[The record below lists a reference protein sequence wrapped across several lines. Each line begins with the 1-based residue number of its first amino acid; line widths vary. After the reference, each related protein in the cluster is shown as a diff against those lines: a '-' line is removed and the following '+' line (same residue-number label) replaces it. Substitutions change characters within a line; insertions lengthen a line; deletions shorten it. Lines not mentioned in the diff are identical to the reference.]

1 MTIYVPAQNLKQFV
15 EFSRLVNSNIKVL
28 GVNTIIYN
36 GFEKFR
42 SFFYR
47 VGLSSPPPQTVTNL
61 AIFVGIN
68 TGYQNID
75 LFGVDHTFLSALMV
89 NEKNQLCQM
98 YSHSYDEGEVEYKV
112 VTRTDNNKIWKVGE
126 YIIACGN
133 MFLSHDLLENYA
145 KSIDCRIINN
155 TKCSMIDSYE
165 RKNR

>member
-1 MTIYVPAQNLKQFV
+1 MLNFSAFDSLFLNCVHDTIALLILCIFIVHGEMKRSFVFNLLNNQVEWPMTIYVPAQNLKQFV

-89 NEKNQLCQM
+89 NEK
-98 YSHSYDEGEVEYKV
+98 S
-112 VTRTDNNKIWKVGE
+112 T
-126 YIIACGN
+126 
-133 MFLSHDLLENYA
+133 LSDVF
-145 KSIDCRIINN
+145 S
-155 TKCSMIDSYE
+155 
-165 RKNR
+165 